1 MTSLREIAHADSQMA
16 YHLWVLVFPIV
27 WATLAE
33 KKDQQVQLAKPIIQ
47 LLSKEHHSKQT
58 HHRPNVVQVVAL
70 AFAMHL
76 ADGDHSTHQAC
87 CLAVVY
93 LMHLLPAVPQHIFA
107 ASLLYISW
115 IFFLCC
121 IVMNASAMLV

>member
-1 MTSLREIAHADSQMA
+1 MGVFSKPQIFCGREELVSSLQLLSDLFAALCTGQLKVSNLVTSLREIAHADSQMA

-47 LLSKEHHSKQT
+47 LLSKEHHGKQT

-70 AFAMHL
+70 VFAM
-76 ADGDHSTHQAC
+76 SRK
-87 CLAVVY
+87 
-93 LMHLLPAVPQHIFA
+93 
-107 ASLLYISW
+107 
-115 IFFLCC
+115 
-121 IVMNASAMLV
+121 